1 MATRSRRMRGRPP
14 KTPLSSNRT
23 NFLRKPK
30 AFTTSSDPNSRSST
44 PVSGPYF
51 GIPNSRGNGRS
62 DRGRGRDS
70 AVKSR
75 SFISSFLGDDDE
87 LSSTVDIVDA
97 DRSSDITDL
106 DTIDLENNDTDDT
119 YDGSDSDFSEE
130 SISTISSSVSKRRL
144 FSRRPKSPD
153 IPDDKEIPPLTLPP
167 SSTDLILS
175 SEYLCQTVGIYEVLR
190 HFRTILR
197 LSPFTFEDY
206 CAALLSDEQCTLI
219 GEIHIC
225 LLKALMREEESNSTV
240 FGPHD
245 LKDSINVSLFF
256 IDGMTWSELA
266 RAYLDS
272 DRHDE
277 YRSALPPL
285 ESCDFPFV
293 PICDKLKVLQTLTDL
308 FLATNKVREEITN
321 EGNIQYDDHCRN
333 CHKLGDLLCC
343 ETCSAVYHLACV
355 DPPLIEVPDDDWLCN
370 VCRAHQVKG
379 VTDCISEAEKSGLL
393 CRQEPIGFD
402 RHGRKYWFLVRR
414 LIVEGENEVWYYST
428 KAQIDELLEA
438 MDGRDWERD
447 LVSTLHEMRDDIS
460 KQMTITDELTNTA
473 RGNKKSTLEVET
485 TQLTKLQSERALKK
499 AQEEVEKKA
508 KEEEEK
514 RKEEEKK
521 YEAANKIENDEQLP
535 GDKDGINPI
544 MEKTEVTT
552 AAATT
557 TTTTSTSATTV
568 SGVSP
573 DGATTTTQQVT
584 ETTETTTIKSTTFT
598 VSSTGLKPADTEDKE
613 EKMDTSE
620 PVNQII
626 NSSSTPAEDKSGTEQ
641 PMSDTAGGA
650 SESKSETESEKST
663 NNPSIVS
670 LQSVFPNAKTS
681 LLKSLDEKTADGSPQ
696 TKTVLVVNREG
707 GKVTLSVATQ
717 PLPDGA
723 KDQSLV
729 LGQKTTTTTST
740 TSTVSAL
747 ETRKILTRSKTGSLT
762 PKQFTDSVTSTTS
775 SFKSSGKTSADDVLV
790 INRDGEI
797 TRVTRSKSS
806 IMASSATVS
815 QYFRLGNEGNYK
827 LYQNQYSTNTLALN
841 KHQHNEER
849 DKRRHLSHK
858 FSMTPA
864 SEFKWN
870 GTVFGNRMLTV
881 STLRLSI
888 TQLENNIHTPFL
900 HPNWPIHRQNWQK
913 AVHMCQNPQDFG
925 LALAIL
931 EACIKPVICNPVWT
945 EALGHSRLQRITTAD
960 REEMKKREKEVKK
973 RKEEEEEGKPL
984 VWIKYPLGLKHQ
996 VWKQRGEEYRI
1007 TGGNGWLWDS
1017 SVRNYSYVPQD
1028 TVGLRAV
1035 AVKLRARKK
1044 KALKASK
1051 MALASEKMLP
1061 DDKEEPELSKSKS
1074 SVEGDDKVKEEDPEK
1089 DTDVAMKE
1097 SKSEEE
1103 GGEKMEVDDS
1113 EKEDSK
1119 DIAESKSVEES
1130 KADQTSEKMET
1141 DEVVKVENKEI
1152 KDETV
1157 DDDGKKDLKNKK
1169 KDEDEKLEEE
1179 FQELQ
1184 KQLPPKVD
1192 VDLIDVGKA
1201 MLERTY
1207 YIKVTK
1213 PYAKL
1218 DGLLDRRQKQDEWE
1232 RKNRQALEQQISWKQ
1247 KWQSSKD
1254 GKSTDFK
1261 IKVEDCKKSPEV
1273 NGLDLKP
1280 SVKGYKGM
1288 CYSLL
1293 CRTKGSE
1300 WCYSPVC
1307 RKERQSSPDL
1317 DVSKLKGEPGEDS
1330 VKIEDAGPPDI
1341 DISMEDE
1348 EIDVE
1353 GDKDNKSNGSSVDLI
1368 NSLKS
1373 AVKDDSSNDG
1383 SSKSIPVPK
1392 EVEDDKKT
1400 IIISGGNAGSSGS
1413 VSISSD
1419 SKVEGSGSTTA
1430 KSLINSDP
1438 AKVAQLF
1445 ANRAGVNL
1453 SQAHSALQQAIS
1465 KMSIDDL
1472 KAKLPPV
1479 RKSTEKFKL
1488 AKFTKIGKR
1497 GAAKSLKKASL
1508 PVCQKFQTAC
1518 KKKSIFI
1525 LERHDLRKMARKGS
1539 NKEASGFNYNCKM
1552 NNVNWIYPCPRP
1564 VFRTAWRFRTQTIK
1578 SLAAAAMQLRI
1589 LWSCIRWDDVAVKP
1603 PAGGTNTVST
1613 ETEITTT
1620 ELLKRRDVGPYG
1632 LRSEFLVRKIVVP
1645 IGVPTQPKEKYTP
1658 QRSGLRERK
1667 RPESP
1672 KQTEPSVTETWV
1684 PEEDLDLWE
1693 IKQFGEKLEKQRAA
1707 SQEKTIIVTT
1717 TTSSTATTTTQNAAQ
1732 IKAQMEQ
1739 QLKQQRFALQQ
1750 KRLQEAQGKTGIIT
1764 VSTATTTTASSI
1776 INSTSTSS
1784 TPIKT
1789 ITLTTNTGGLSTI
1802 STPTIIKQV
1811 QMQPKTIIASSALNT
1826 ASPVRPGV
1834 KVQLP
1839 GTTITLRPTSTVAL
1853 APKPGVTMATTA
1865 TTTAQA
1871 ARLIAPGQVQTP
1883 KAAVRLPGAVQI
1895 RPQVVAQGLPGQ
1907 VQNVQ
1912 IIQGPSGQLQVRGLL
1927 PGQQII
1933 RLPDGRL
1940 QLITLPT
1947 AATAQPITAVS
1958 ASSATST
1965 ATPTVT
1971 QVQARPTV
1979 AIRPQTIVVSAASVP
1994 GTSAVSV
2001 VPATRVMVP
2010 AQLSGAS
2017 VAAGAISSTGVV
2029 SAAAALSGVA
2039 SHVTTLAMPTR
2050 TLGGSI
2056 LASTSP
2062 AKPTII
2068 TSVAKV
2074 AGTPVV
2080 SAQAVMP
2087 NTTTQIIK
2095 PLMTSTLPTMTPVAV
2110 ASASAPTVVTTAAPV
2125 IAPSIAIQSTNPP
2138 TIITSPVTAK
2148 TVPRPL
2154 TSQITVRTQLPAQT
2168 ATVAV
2173 TPRPLTIVTSPTS
2186 AAAAVAAAATVSP
2199 AASAAQKYA
2208 ITPQVVQQV
2217 VRQALMQNQTP
2228 EIQAKLLAMQRQIQ
2242 QQQQGG
2248 TTAVKVTTQPA
2259 VGVSTLQSQDR
2270 QLQSQFQQQLVTKQQ
2285 QIQQAQATESARAK
2299 QRTLTQEQKDDQMRL
2314 SVCNQVLKTLL
2325 DKIERE
2331 EKQEQK
2337 RQRKQESV
2345 EEKQKRVMATKLQGA
2360 LFKHKEALKK
2370 EILRKRTLMEKNLQQ
2385 DILMEVADKLK
2396 KQTKSPTKPP
2406 ATLRT
2411 LPPGTSVAG
2420 GKKKLETLMPQT
2432 PSESAAAKKRKQ
2444 KIISTGGGRAFNP
2457 KEKLYCICK
2466 TPYDDAKFYIGC
2478 DLCSNWFH
2486 GACVGITENQ
2496 ASSIDSYICE
2506 DCRKQQENTSEE
2518 LYCVCRTPYDEAQFY
2533 IGCDRCQDWF
2543 HGHCVNVSR
2552 LEADRMDTYICPNCI
2567 NKEQATPIAQ
2577 KCLTDK
2583 EYENLRRLLRS
2594 LQSHKMAWP
2603 FLEPVDPKDVPDYYL
2618 VVKDPMDLSTVEK
2631 RLNARLYQ
2639 KLSDFVKDVTKIFDN
2654 CRFYNPSDSPF
2665 YQCAEVLETF
2675 FVQRLKSMRE
2685 RF

>member
-44 PVSGPYF
+44 PVSGPYL

-75 SFISSFLGDDDE
+75 SFISSFLGDDDDI
-87 LSSTVDIVDA
+87 SSTLDIDA

-106 DTIDLENNDTDDT
+106 DTIDLDNNDSDDT
-119 YDGSDSDFSEE
+119 YEGSDSDFSEE

-144 FSRRPKSPD
+144 FSRRPRSPD
-153 IPDDKEIPPLTLPP
+153 IPDDREIPTLTLPP
-167 SSTDLILS
+167 SSNDLILS
-175 SEYLCQTVGIYEVLR
+175 SEYLCQTVGIFEVLR

-197 LSPFTFEDY
+197 LSPFTFEDF

-256 IDGMTWSELA
+256 IDGMTWPELA

-277 YRSALPPL
+277 YRSALPAL

-293 PICDKLKVLQTLTDL
+293 PISDKLKVLQTLTDL

-402 RHGRKYWFLVRR
+402 RHGRKYWFLIRR

-428 KAQIDELLEA
+428 KAHIDELVEV

-460 KQMTITDELTNTA
+460 KQMTITEELTNTA
-473 RGNKKSTLEVET
+473 RGNKKSSIEVET
-485 TQLTKLQSERALKK
+485 TQLTKLQADRALKK

-508 KEEEEK
+508 KEEEE
-514 RKEEEKK
+514 RLKEEQKK
-521 YEAANKIENDEQLP
+521 SEAASRTENDGQLNE
-535 GDKDGINPI
+535 GTEGIGQM
-544 MEKTEVTT
+544 METAEVTS
-552 AAATT
+552 ASTT
-557 TTTTSTSATTV
+557 TTTTCTSSTTV
-568 SGVSP
+568 RAVSP
-573 DGATTTTQQVT
+573 DGVTKTTQQIT
-584 ETTETTTIKSTTFT
+584 EKTETTTIKSTTFT
-598 VSSTGLKPADTEDKE
+598 VSSTGLKPSDTEDKE
-613 EKMDTSE
+613 EKMDTTES
-620 PVNQII
+620 VNETI
-626 NSSSTPAEDKSGTEQ
+626 NSSSTLAEDKSGTEQ
-641 PMSDTAGGA
+641 SKSDSAEGA
-650 SESKSETESEKST
+650 QESKTEMESEKST

-681 LLKSLDEKTADGSPQ
+681 LLKTLDEKTGDGSPQ

-717 PLPDGA
+717 PLADGS

-740 TSTVSAL
+740 TSSASAL

-775 SFKSSGKTSADDVLV
+775 SFKSSGKSSADDVLV
-790 INRDGEI
+790 INKDGEI

-858 FSMTPA
+858 FSMTPT

-945 EALGHSRLQRITTAD
+945 ESLGHSRLQRITTAD

-973 RKEEEEEGKPL
+973 RKEEEDEGKPL

-1007 TGGNGWLWDS
+1007 TGGNGWLWHS
-1017 SVRNYSYVPQD
+1017 SVRNYSFVPQD
-1028 TVGLRAV
+1028 TVGLRGV
-1035 AVKLRARKK
+1035 AAKLRARKK

-1051 MALASEKMLP
+1051 MAQASEKMSV
-1061 DDKEEPELSKSKS
+1061 DDKEDPELLKSKS
-1074 SVEGDDKVKEEDPEK
+1074 SVEAECKVKEEDKEK
-1089 DTDVAMKE
+1089 DTDESMKD
-1097 SKSEEE
+1097 SGKEE
-1103 GGEKMEVDDS
+1103 GGEKMEVEDS

-1119 DIAESKSVEES
+1119 EMVESRSEEESKS
-1130 KADQTSEKMET
+1130 DQTSEKMET
-1141 DEVVKVENKEI
+1141 DEVKVES
-1152 KDETV
+1152 KDETAEE
-1157 DDDGKKDLKNKK
+1157 DGKKDLKNKK

-1218 DGLLDRRQKQDEWE
+1218 DSLLDRRQKQDEWE
-1232 RKNRQALEQQISWKQ
+1232 RKNRQALEQQIAWKL
-1247 KWQSSKD
+1247 KWQSGKD
-1254 GKSTDFK
+1254 GKSTDVK
-1261 IKVEDCKKSPEV
+1261 IKVGDCKKSSPEV

-1280 SVKGYKGM
+1280 EVKGYKGM

-1307 RKERQSSPDL
+1307 RKERLSSPDL
-1317 DVSKLKGEPGEDS
+1317 DVSKVKDEPGEDS
-1330 VKIEDAGPPDI
+1330 IKMEDAGPPDI

-1373 AVKDDSSNDG
+1373 SVKDDSSNDA

-1392 EVEDDKKT
+1392 EAEDDKKT
-1400 IIISGGNAGSSGS
+1400 IIISGGNAGTGGS
-1413 VSISSD
+1413 VSVSSD
-1419 SKVEGSGSTTA
+1419 SKGEGSGSTTA

-1472 KAKLPPV
+1472 KAKLPPI

-1508 PVCQKFQTAC
+1508 PVCQKFQNAT

-1539 NKEASGFNYNCKM
+1539 NREASGFNYNCKM

-1564 VFRTAWRFRTQTIK
+1564 LFRTAWRYRTQTIK
-1578 SLAAAAMQLRI
+1578 SLAAAALQLRI

-1707 SQEKTIIVTT
+1707 SHEKTIIVTT
-1717 TTSSTATTTTQNAAQ
+1717 TTTSTATTTTQNAAQ

-1739 QLKQQRFALQQ
+1739 QLKQQRLALQQ
-1750 KRLQEAQGKTGIIT
+1750 KRLQEAQGKTGVIT
-1764 VSTATTTTASSI
+1764 VSTSTTTTAASSSI
-1776 INSTSTSS
+1776 SSTSTSS

-1802 STPTIIKQV
+1802 TTPTIIKQV

-1865 TTTAQA
+1865 TTTAPA

-1883 KAAVRLPGAVQI
+1883 KTAVRLPGAVQI

-1947 AATAQPITAVS
+1947 AATAQPITAVA
-1958 ASSATST
+1958 ASSATSS

-1994 GTSAVSV
+1994 GTSAVSGV
-2001 VPATRVMVP
+2001 AATRVMVP
-2010 AQLSGAS
+2010 AQLTGTS
-2017 VAAGAISSTGVV
+2017 AGAISSTGVV

-2039 SHVTTLAMPTR
+2039 SQVTTLSMPTR
-2050 TLGGSI
+2050 TVGGSI

-2110 ASASAPTVVTTAAPV
+2110 ASTSNPSVVTTAATV
-2125 IAPSIAIQSTNPP
+2125 IAPSIAIQSTNQP

-2154 TSQITVRTQLPAQT
+2154 TSQITVRTQLPAQS

-2186 AAAAVAAAATVSP
+2186 AAAAAATP
-2199 AASAAQKYA
+2199 TPTAAASAAQKYA

-2248 TTAVKVTTQPA
+2248 TAAVKVTTQPA
-2259 VGVSTLQSQDR
+2259 VGVSTLQSQER

-2285 QIQQAQATESARAK
+2285 QIQQAQATETARAK

-2396 KQTKSPTKPP
+2396 KQTKSPTKPAPPVRPLP
-2406 ATLRT
+2406 A
-2411 LPPGTSVAG
+2411 GTSVVG
-2420 GKKKLETLMPQT
+2420 GKKKLETLPPQAPPET
-2432 PSESAAAKKRKQ
+2432 AAAKKRKQ

-2466 TPYDDAKFYIGC
+2466 TPYDDSKFYIGC

-2518 LYCVCRTPYDEAQFY
+2518 LYCVCRTPYDESQFY